1 MAPAEASSGDPSPA
15 PRGVNGV
22 PASRLQG
29 SESDVEIQ
37 KISPRALTA
46 WGGVDRGSAGGEYGV
61 DRCSAGGEYGQF
73 CGGSLKADPHRR
85 WDVLFRDSA
94 TNSQEDRP
102 GYMFLHLQSMWATIR
117 DEEGDI
123 LVGRY
128 LQKDEF
134 PKAGQI
140 LLIDGY
146 RLEVLEQSGTQNKAP
161 VSVLSRPSRFG
172 GRFWVLADQEE
183 ETDEELGEDDV
194 LGEVSQCIPTT
205 VEPLSPC
212 TPSPSM
218 AMLQER
224 KVRRDPILVR
234 KKMEASSRKPWSGPI
249 PKGQFLNAAIKAV
262 GHEVMASSVGFPMPK
277 TGYKAQDLL
286 RAQPQSD
293 LDCRSLGYMA
303 QEKPVRFDG
312 SSPEVAS
319 GVGLALHPLSTGAS
333 PQKPRVSPNR
343 GFPRLGAARAV
354 RVPPPS
360 VAASLAMAGRGSKQP
375 ANGRPLGQVSGQGNP
390 PVAKSSTPA
399 QAGSSHTAAHAGK
412 STSGAS
418 GQAKESTQ
426 ANRSHRGRW
435 GDEGGNGYDDGHFR
449 GGSSSG
455 GGRGFHWQN
464 NGFNAPPDTDKDT
477 PMADGDDASGSKDN
491 AEGSKDT
498 GNGPN
503 SLIAALHQGLRFGS
517 FEPASAPAKFGSR
530 SGCNKSA
537 AQLTMPRFLGK
548 HPRCIKE
555 SMQSRSMLQPLSLG
569 EFLAGARAA
578 NVSAA
583 VSSEVQP
590 DSDISFGGASAAGL
604 DPREITDS
612 VVQISCLKGGA
623 GEARM
628 MCMQAAAV
636 TQDDSGYARAEP
648 TSSDTASMPVSAVAV
663 DACGGAPDFAAD
675 AQLGCISRAVQ
686 PDEARVQQGASTA
699 ATMLAT
705 QETATVGGGRGA
717 LLSAPV
723 EVEAANVGARASE
736 GVLPHDNLEVVAGM
750 DDPAGLVMAGTESPT
765 AVAPESGLISVDDVI
780 AFGEEPNVS
789 SSDEEEVGL
798 TQEINLQIAG
808 VLRHDPPL
816 YVPEMIATL
825 TQERESKQRDEV
837 EQGHVPENA
846 FIQQQS
852 QSQQPVVQS
861 TATKGGDV
869 RIKREVVAIAR
880 LRATTERRE
889 IADQAKFDAAIA
901 KLKEEEGK
909 IKLATEKKKEELLAR
924 KQAAENKKKVA
935 ESIDGFVP
943 DCDPAWEGL
952 TANDEDRVE
961 VLRRVVHRRT
971 STNAVRPWKG
981 PLPKVRL
988 PALTL
993 ADFFHSC
1000 KQAPV
1005 RKPRRPAATSRPTA
1019 HDSTKTDL
1027 GIREAKES
1035 RLNLIL
1041 CQHGPE
1047 SKPVDLRTPG
1057 YMAQSV
1063 AQIHQIPESPGR
1075 TLTEIDVV
1083 TDVVKEGP
1091 LSGDSPRH
1099 YNDRGVRSGIS
1110 GGSKEIPG
1118 FPSRSGT
1125 ARSIPAL
1132 ATMAARQGVPSAPAA
1147 SASAGT
1153 APAVTAPAAAG
1164 PAAGVAAPAVAGA
1177 REINQAKVPTGQG
1190 RGSAG
1195 AGRVLTPPRLE
1206 SSRTGL
1212 VKVTNG
1218 DLTAE
1223 QVSQQMRR
1231 LVSEAYNWEPIRV
1244 EQNTYQVEFPR
1255 REDLQRLLTFG
1266 VSKVSGSKCLLEFE
1280 ECIKPAPQG
1289 TRLQKVWIR
1298 FAGIPEILLNDFLIV
1313 WSLGS
1318 LIGKTE
1324 KVDMPFTRK
1333 RGIARLLV
1341 MVLDVDQIPD
1351 FAPWS
1356 YDGVHYDL
1364 EVEVEKMPQNE
1375 PNDDDILMA
1384 DGEDRDKD
1392 HEDANDQHSNQ
1403 SRDNTNPHASSN
1415 K

>member
-15 PRGVNGV
+15 PRGVIGV

-134 PKAGQI
+134 PKAGHI

-249 PKGQFLNAAIKAV
+249 PKVNRRPISLLDFFKPDWIKGSTNKSTAPSVLQPARSPVIAEGTSNSSELVSVSLRGSRDNFLNAAIKAV

-319 GVGLALHPLSTGAS
+319 GVGLALHPLSRGAS

-343 GFPRLGAARAV
+343 GFPRLGAGRAV

-399 QAGSSHTAAHAGK
+399 QAGSSHTAAHAEVGETPPFRKKRERGK
-412 STSGAS
+412 
-418 GQAKESTQ
+418 E
-426 ANRSHRGRW
+426 RC
-435 GDEGGNGYDDGHFR
+435 
-449 GGSSSG
+449 
-455 GGRGFHWQN
+455 
-464 NGFNAPPDTDKDT
+464 
-477 PMADGDDASGSKDN
+477 
-491 AEGSKDT
+491 
-498 GNGPN
+498 
-503 SLIAALHQGLRFGS
+503 
-517 FEPASAPAKFGSR
+517 EP
-530 SGCNKSA
+530 
-537 AQLTMPRFLGK
+537 
-548 HPRCIKE
+548 
-555 SMQSRSMLQPLSLG
+555 
-569 EFLAGARAA
+569 
-578 NVSAA
+578 
-583 VSSEVQP
+583 
-590 DSDISFGGASAAGL
+590 
-604 DPREITDS
+604 
-612 VVQISCLKGGA
+612 
-623 GEARM
+623 
-628 MCMQAAAV
+628 
-636 TQDDSGYARAEP
+636 
-648 TSSDTASMPVSAVAV
+648 
-663 DACGGAPDFAAD
+663 
-675 AQLGCISRAVQ
+675 
-686 PDEARVQQGASTA
+686 
-699 ATMLAT
+699 
-705 QETATVGGGRGA
+705 
-717 LLSAPV
+717 
-723 EVEAANVGARASE
+723 
-736 GVLPHDNLEVVAGM
+736 
-750 DDPAGLVMAGTESPT
+750 
-765 AVAPESGLISVDDVI
+765 
-780 AFGEEPNVS
+780 EEPNVS

-880 LRATTERRE
+880 LRATAERRE

-924 KQAAENKKKVA
+924 KHAAENKKK
-935 ESIDGFVP
+935 
-943 DCDPAWEGL
+943 
-952 TANDEDRVE
+952 
-961 VLRRVVHRRT
+961 
-971 STNAVRPWKG
+971 
-981 PLPKVRL
+981 
-988 PALTL
+988 
-993 ADFFHSC
+993 
-1000 KQAPV
+1000 
-1005 RKPRRPAATSRPTA
+1005 
-1019 HDSTKTDL
+1019 
-1027 GIREAKES
+1027 
-1035 RLNLIL
+1035 
-1041 CQHGPE
+1041 
-1047 SKPVDLRTPG
+1047 
-1057 YMAQSV
+1057 
-1063 AQIHQIPESPGR
+1063 IPESPGR

-1110 GGSKEIPG
+1110 GGSKAIPG

-1132 ATMAARQGVPSAPAA
+1132 ATMAARQGVPSALQVRLAGIAA
-1147 SASAGT
+1147 VIALAWQLGSCSGC
-1153 APAVTAPAAAG
+1153 G
-1164 PAAGVAAPAVAGA
+1164 GA
-1177 REINQAKVPTGQG
+1177 REINQAKVVVGLI
-1190 RGSAG
+1190 GSREEVPGEEPINGIVPSSHPKAILWKEPADLISGKEAG
-1195 AGRVLTPPRLE
+1195 AEYAIMGGTILGRYGRKSPK
-1206 SSRTGL
+1206 RTG
-1212 VKVTNG
+1212 KM
-1218 DLTAE
+1218 A
-1223 QVSQQMRR
+1223 
-1231 LVSEAYNWEPIRV
+1231 
-1244 EQNTYQVEFPR
+1244 
-1255 REDLQRLLTFG
+1255 
-1266 VSKVSGSKCLLEFE
+1266 
-1280 ECIKPAPQG
+1280 PAH
-1289 TRLQKVWIR
+1289 TK
-1298 FAGIPEILLNDFLIV
+1298 
-1313 WSLGS
+1313 
-1318 LIGKTE
+1318 K
-1324 KVDMPFTRK
+1324 
-1333 RGIARLLV
+1333 
-1341 MVLDVDQIPD
+1341 
-1351 FAPWS
+1351 
-1356 YDGVHYDL
+1356 
-1364 EVEVEKMPQNE
+1364 
-1375 PNDDDILMA
+1375 
-1384 DGEDRDKD
+1384 
-1392 HEDANDQHSNQ
+1392 
-1403 SRDNTNPHASSN
+1403 
-1415 K
+1415 